1 MKAQSPRARSQLALL
16 PGALVLAFGPL
27 LTGCRA
33 PRAQAEPPLA
43 APSGPTAPGAQP
55 APAADEGELALER
68 ALVTREGR
76 LQGGVLA
83 IGGEHTGWILRE
95 GENAVE
101 SGAQPELEIDPGPWL
116 ARARELDGQ
125 RVRVRGLWQTLRYVE
140 RGEVRVLALRELAP
154 LP

>member
-1 MKAQSPRARSQLALL
+1 MNAKSPRARSELALL
-16 PGALVLAFGPL
+16 PGSLVLALAAL

-33 PRAQAEPPLA
+33 PRARAEPPLA
-43 APSGPTAPGAQP
+43 EPGGPTAPGAQP
-55 APAADEGELALER
+55 APAPDEGELELER

-95 GENAVE
+95 GEG
-101 SGAQPELEIDPGPWL
+101 GAPPGLEIDPGPWL